1 MYTECGQS
9 SLSFCLGVNFSS
21 DCCTIASLV
30 IFDNLAG
37 MSPPTEMIKMGKRRS
52 LSCERLLDEI
62 SKFSGK
68 EGA

>member
-1 MYTECGQS
+1 LLA
-9 SLSFCLGVNFSS
+9 LSESYKRDL
-21 DCCTIASLV
+21 TKASLV

-68 EGA
+68 EGLKYL